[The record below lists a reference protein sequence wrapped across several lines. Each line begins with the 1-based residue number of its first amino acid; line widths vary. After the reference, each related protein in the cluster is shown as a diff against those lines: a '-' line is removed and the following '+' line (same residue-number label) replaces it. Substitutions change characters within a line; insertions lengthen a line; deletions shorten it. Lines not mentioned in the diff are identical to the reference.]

1 MTLPFTLPAWLPW
14 WVPLVLL
21 VPALLYA
28 MLLLAMPFNVFGVKG
43 RLDVLE
49 ARLDEI
55 QGEIRSLTLRLPEP
69 LRGGADFDD
78 TGYAQPMAE
87 RDRMRQR
94 AASRPPIPPRSP
106 SIGEPYLRRR
116 QRTGACSRPGRAT
129 GWRTQPA
136 QRAAA
141 GLAALTSPVV
151 ANLSGR
157 R

>member
-1 MTLPFTLPAWLPW
+1 MTLPFSLPAWLPW

-28 MLLLAMPFNVFGVKG
+28 LLLLAMPFNVFGVKG

-87 RDRMRQR
+87 RDRARQR
-94 AASRPPIPPRSP
+94 VPSRPPIPPRSP
-106 SIGEPYLRRR
+106 SIGEPYYGDEGEPPPARGRDAPGSS
-116 QRTGACSRPGRAT
+116 RTSRNEPRL
-129 GWRTQPA
+129 GWPR
-136 QRAAA
+136 
-141 GLAALTSPVV
+141 
-151 ANLSGR
+151 
-157 R
+157 